1 MEKRQSELC
10 SEKGLNMKH
19 KLLIIGD
26 SYSTYKGMIPDGYAY
41 YYAPEIV
48 LPHAPVTKMELDD
61 TWWIKFIRTTGVEL
75 VLNNSW
81 SGSTV
86 SYTGRE
92 GDCSRTSSYVFRYR
106 QLLEK
111 GFFKENDIDT
121 VIVFGGTNDSW
132 IDAPLGEVKYGDFE
146 ESELYAVRPAICY
159 LMGKIKA
166 DLPKARILFVANSDI
181 KEEIINC
188 IKDAG
193 EHYGVDTVAL
203 HDIRKESGHP
213 TPLGMTDICEQ
224 VLDWWNKL

>member
-1 MEKRQSELC
+1 
-10 SEKGLNMKH
+10 MKH

-26 SYSTYKGMIPDGYAY
+26 SYSTYKGMIPEGYAH

-132 IDAPLGEVKYGDFE
+132 SNAPLGNEMSEGWERKDLYNVLPAVGYFFTKLRETLPDAKIYG
-146 ESELYAVRPAICY
+146 IC
-159 LMGKIKA
+159 
-166 DLPKARILFVANSDI
+166 NCDI
-181 KEEIINC
+181 KNEVR
-188 IKDAG
+188 DA
-193 EHYGVDTVAL
+193 
-203 HDIRKESGHP
+203 IRNSCERVGGKAIVLEKIDKMNGHP
-213 TPLGMTDICEQ
+213 TPLGMIQIKDQ
-224 VLDWWNKL
+224 VLASVK